1 MSILDLSKLI
11 DSKYSS
17 HQILTADGQLVSGLL
32 VRDADAEIVLRS
44 ANGRN
49 HRISKSE
56 IESRRVQSE
65 SLMPSGLAADL
76 TAQEFADLLAF
87 LESLK

>member
-1 MSILDLSKLI
+1 MIFHI
-11 DSKYSS
+11 
-17 HQILTADGQLVSGLL
+17 SGAL
-32 VRDADAEIVLRS
+32 DADAEIVLRS

-49 HRISKSE
+49 HRISKGE
-56 IESRRVQSE
+56 IESRRVQPE

-76 TAQEFADLLAF
+76 TAQEVADLLAF